1 MTVGRISRLAMV
13 LAMVPAMII
22 SVTSGAQ
29 EDPDQEAIPDPESV
43 DPRDDLEELEEAIQ
57 VLADAGVP
65 PTREE
70 LARFLETADNAHPAG
85 SRVGFPFP
93 IHGSVRVRAG
103 HYQYEGLDHYGKF
116 VLETRWLRVRARV
129 REYRTGLREST
140 GTLEIGGDP
149 VELRLGRLGL
159 SQGHG
164 LMIGPPGRGSSLAA
178 DTGFAAPVE
187 RMVSW
192 LGAVDPRA
200 LSGFGGRVRHG
211 SWRLRFMTGGPGQS
225 VGGSAP
231 PASVVQLGSH
241 RDAWR
246 ISVAGLMGNLARGA
260 SLAGGFRKNALSGSF
275 ETLVWQA
282 APWIPPAGAAVM
294 HVGWKPARGSGMEGV
309 LGFADL
315 VETPGLANRPAVL
328 PGWTGRGFALRGFTR
343 TGSGVVLRALVHVGR
358 HLDRTGSRSRKEKF
372 LVDLQ
377 VGKKLSPQVDQEVS
391 YRSTDLRTWNWSER
405 YPWQP
410 LRASAAL
417 RRTIISVQMV
427 LERARLRGRL
437 LVRSYGLDKESAGG
451 RRSLLSLTGR
461 YAVGKAWKLRGAW
474 VTAWGD
480 PVDLVSA
487 ISPLAG
493 MVLPRH
499 WGRWRSETVLGLE
512 WVLGG
517 VRFQGAGSLRHPEPG
532 SGERTVQ
539 TIWVE
544 VGIRW

>member
-1 MTVGRISRLAMV
+1 MTVGRVFRLALV
-13 LAMVPAMII
+13 LALII

-29 EDPDQEAIPDPESV
+29 EDPAQESIPDAESV
-43 DPRDDLEELEEAIQ
+43 GSRDDLEEFEEAIR

-70 LARFLETADNAHPAG
+70 LARFLETADNADSTG
-85 SRVGFPFP
+85 SVVGFPFP
-93 IHGSVRVRAG
+93 VHGSVRVRTG
-103 HYQYEGLDHYGKF
+103 HFQYEGMDHYGKF

-140 GTLEIGGDP
+140 GTVEIGGGP
-149 VELRLGRLGL
+149 VELRVGELGL

-164 LMIGPPGRGSSLAA
+164 LMIGSPGRGPSLAA
-178 DTGFAAPVE
+178 DAGFASPVE

-192 LGAVDPRA
+192 LGSADPRA
-200 LSGFGGRVRHG
+200 LSGFGGRARRG
-211 SWRLRFMTGGPGQS
+211 TWRLRFMTGGPGQS
-225 VGGSAP
+225 VGG
-231 PASVVQLGSH
+231 PASPTSVVQLGSH
-241 RDAWR
+241 RDDWR
-246 ISVAGLMGNLARGA
+246 ISVAGLAGNLARGA
-260 SLAGGFRKNALSGSF
+260 SLAGGLMKKTLSGSF

-294 HVGWKPARGSGMEGV
+294 HVGWNPARGSGMEGM

-315 VETPGLANRPAVL
+315 VEAPGLASRPAVL
-328 PGWTGRGFALRGFTR
+328 PGWDGRGFALRGFTR
-343 TGSGVVLRALVHVGR
+343 TGSGVVLRAMVHLGR
-358 HLDRTGSRSRKEKF
+358 HLDRTGSRSRKEK
-372 LVDLQ
+372 LLIDLQ
-377 VGKKLSPQVDQEVS
+377 AGKKLSPQVDLAVR
-391 YRSTDLRTWNWSER
+391 YRSTDFRTWNWSEQ

-410 LRASAAL
+410 LRATAPL
-417 RRTIISVQMV
+417 RRTIISAQVV

-437 LVRSYGLDKESAGG
+437 LVRSYGLDKEAGNG
-451 RRSLLSLTGR
+451 RRSLISLTGG
-461 YAVGKAWKLRGAW
+461 YVVGKAWKLRGAW

-487 ISPLAG
+487 ISPLTG

-499 WGRWRSETVLGLE
+499 WGSWRSETVLGLG

-517 VRFQGAGSLRHPEPG
+517 ARLQAAGSVRYPEPG

-539 TIWVE
+539 TIWLE
-544 VGIRW
+544 AGIHW